1 MSSFLPSSV
10 PAPPASDPAQNAAFS
25 GFNAQIPQVQSYAN
39 IAQNFTPTATDT
51 FGQGYNN
58 PFAGQALFGAQ
69 QGAAYGQPVGMDQF
83 GTGQY
88 FTGAGSSLPGIA
100 GGIPGSAYTQMGYGQ
115 NLGPQFGNM
124 AAGAGASLF
133 PYAGQIMNTGFDP
146 QQALYARTA
155 QQVQDQTRAAE
166 AARGVASTPYGAGI
180 EGQQMSNFN
189 IDWQNQQLQR
199 QAAAAQAASGLTGT
213 GIGGLGTGASIYGTG
228 GGLAQGGAGMLNT
241 LANIY
246 GTGAATAGQGLGF
259 ESAAP
264 GTFASTSQLPY
275 ATYQGINQ
283 GQWQQLQNLLGTLGG
298 MQNLSQTGM
307 QDYLNLYGQGNQQ
320 QANLA
325 NIYGTQVKAAQN
337 TFGDLAQ
344 VGSGLGS
351 LASKI
356 PWSSIGTMIA

>member
-1 MSSFLPSSV
+1 M
-10 PAPPASDPAQNAAFS
+10 ARAAVR
-25 GFNAQIPQVQSYAN
+25 A
-39 IAQNFTPTATDT
+39 TATARSRVAEQVT
-51 FGQGYNN
+51 VVARTV
-58 PFAGQALFGAQ
+58 AGQAAATGRTAAQ
-69 QGAAYGQPVGMDQF
+69 AAR
-83 GTGQY
+83 
-88 FTGAGSSLPGIA
+88 AA
-100 GGIPGSAYTQMGYGQ
+100 AEER
-115 NLGPQFGNM
+115 
-124 AAGAGASLF
+124 AAGAQAALAV
-133 PYAGQIMNTGFDP
+133 AGET
-146 QQALYARTA
+146 
-155 QQVQDQTRAAE
+155 
-166 AARGVASTPYGAGI
+166 
-180 EGQQMSNFN
+180 
-189 IDWQNQQLQR
+189 
-199 QAAAAQAASGLTGT
+199 AAAAQAASGLTGT